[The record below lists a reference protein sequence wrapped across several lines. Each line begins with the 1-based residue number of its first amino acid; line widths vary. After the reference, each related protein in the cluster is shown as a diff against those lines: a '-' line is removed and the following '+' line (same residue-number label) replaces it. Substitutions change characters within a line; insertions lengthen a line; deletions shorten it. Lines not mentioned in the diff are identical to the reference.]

1 MITDLEDDLVFKRFD
16 ASRQEQIRQLV
27 SYTTLLGLSADD
39 LISIGNRLKRIKI
52 SNEVKINK
60 ALIKDL
66 YENVHYINY
75 SYYNLKFTYKH
86 DNKNYKCEF
95 KYMYDIADVTIM
107 NAATGDN
114 KRFHLKPYEV
124 GSGVKGKLGVFLVN
138 IVNGDIKI
146 DF

>member
-1 MITDLEDDLVFKRFD
+1 MSTDLEDDLVFKRFD

-27 SYTTLLGLSADD
+27 SYATLLGLSADD
-39 LISIGNRLKRIKI
+39 LVSIGNRLKRIKL

-66 YENVHYINY
+66 YKNIHYTNY
-75 SYYNLKFTYKH
+75 SYYNLKFTFTH
-86 DNKNYKCEF
+86 EGKNYKCKF
-95 KYMYDIADVTIM
+95 KLTYDVADVTVV
-107 NAATGDN
+107 NTDTGDN

-124 GSGVKGKLGVFLVN
+124 GSGIKGRLGIFLVN
-138 IVNGDIKI
+138 IVNGDIQI